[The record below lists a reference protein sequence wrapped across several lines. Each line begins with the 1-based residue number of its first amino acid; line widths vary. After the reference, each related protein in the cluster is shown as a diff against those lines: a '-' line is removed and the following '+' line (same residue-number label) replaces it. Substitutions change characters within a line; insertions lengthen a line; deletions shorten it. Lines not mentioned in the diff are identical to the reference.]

1 MGKVVELREI
11 SFAVKDFDAAFEKFG
26 AMGFNMSP
34 VWEEHTPPVQAKLTS
49 MPVGNSSIS
58 FMQSLGDDTPIAKFI
73 KKRGEGIFSFTFVVD
88 DLEAVTEQWKAAGV
102 EFVLEIPIELHG
114 QYSAGQ
120 PIPVIRGNWT
130 RPSSLHGIVIELQEF
145 RTEDGQRYVP
155 PRTPAEELE
164 QAGK

>member
-1 MGKVVELREI
+1 MGKVLELREI
-11 SFAVKDFDAAFEKFG
+11 SFAVNDFDAAFEKFSG
-26 AMGFNMSP
+26 MGFRMTP

-49 MPVGNSSIS
+49 MPLANSSIS
-58 FMQSLGDDTPIAKFI
+58 FMQSLGEDTPIAKFI

-88 DLEAVTEQWKAAGV
+88 DIEEVTGQWKAAGV
-102 EFVLEIPIELHG
+102 EFVLDTPVEIYD

-130 RPSSLHGIVIELQEF
+130 RPSTLHGIVIELQDF
-145 RTEDGQRYVP
+145 RTKEGRRYTP

-164 QAGK
+164 QAGQ